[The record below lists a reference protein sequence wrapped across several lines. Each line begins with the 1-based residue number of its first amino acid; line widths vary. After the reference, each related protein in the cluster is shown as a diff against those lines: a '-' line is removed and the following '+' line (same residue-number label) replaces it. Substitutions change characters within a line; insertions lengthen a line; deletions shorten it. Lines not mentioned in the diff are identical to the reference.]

1 MLKQCLIHHEK
12 GQRFTVYSSAKTSE
26 TDLVFLFQGEIV
38 KKYTQFNPKTYE
50 ERINLILQMC
60 VEAAAEAV
68 KLNCRILGVGG
79 SFPPQS
85 LEDRVVTGPLTIS
98 PSLNFLT
105 GRVKGLQRGPSHAT
119 LHGKLLFEEAVLGKY
134 IRMPGNLEQKL
145 WAGTVSRIGQN
156 TFYSW
161 CKDSFYTRLI
171 SSALIFQ

>member
-68 KLNCRILGVGG
+68 KLNCRILGVGEIVNYISKHVHSHIRSLPSSDARRG
-79 SFPPQS
+79 TSGHCGMCRLLQS
-85 LEDRVVTGPLTIS
+85 C
-98 PSLNFLT
+98 
-105 GRVKGLQRGPSHAT
+105 
-119 LHGKLLFEEAVLGKY
+119 
-134 IRMPGNLEQKL
+134 L
-145 WAGTVSRIGQN
+145 WDLSKH
-156 TFYSW
+156 
-161 CKDSFYTRLI
+161 CEKH
-171 SSALIFQ
+171 